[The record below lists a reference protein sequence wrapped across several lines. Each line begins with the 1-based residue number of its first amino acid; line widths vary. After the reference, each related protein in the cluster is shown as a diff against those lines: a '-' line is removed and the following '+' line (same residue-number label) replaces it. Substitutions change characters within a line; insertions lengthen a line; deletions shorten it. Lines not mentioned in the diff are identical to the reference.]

1 MVVVRLTH
9 VVYIEMIY
17 GSGWMMLSSN
27 LASTRKMREKRARKE
42 LESRKSLDNQPISI
56 GHGNWA

>member
-17 GSGWMMLSSN
+17 GSEWMMLSRN
-27 LASTRKMREKRARKE
+27 LASKRKMRAKRRREKRARRE
-42 LESRKSLDNQPISI
+42 LESRKSLSLSYQ
-56 GHGNWA
+56 